1 MTVSMS
7 QSPRILNIKVLFRS
21 GVERT
26 FQSTI
31 LETMTDEE
39 FHEFLKELKN
49 LISALYKGDA
59 TDANL
64 AFGEHILIRLGDTSA
79 ISLKVP

>member
-1 MTVSMS
+1 
-7 QSPRILNIKVLFRS
+7 
-21 GVERT
+21 
-26 FQSTI
+26 
-31 LETMTDEE
+31 MTDEE